1 MKRSRQ
7 AISIV
12 FTLVAMAAGYSSN
25 AATQPSRVQP
35 ASADDLRAVYANAA
49 DVADGK
55 RVAETSC
62 IGCHAVNGHNLMSSR
77 WFVYRTFIC
86 SGSRSCS
93 SSRASRMSFPFP
105 QSLPCQE
112 S

>member
-1 MKRSRQ
+1 MPMKRSRQ

-12 FTLVAMAAGYSSN
+12 FMLVAMAAGYSSN

-62 IGCHAVNGHNLMSSR
+62 SGCHGANGISTTADVPHLAGQR
-77 WFVYRTFIC
+77 AAYLHFELRAYK
-86 SGSRSCS
+86 SGTAAITR
-93 SSRASRMSFPFP
+93 
-105 QSLPCQE
+105 
-112 S
+112 